1 MRSQPCPWQPPL
13 FTSSIS
19 AAMSSLIASIV
30 TTSGQLLFITHLFCI
45 VSCCDLLFQTQ
56 LDGNAVYVWNL
67 LQTFLNFV
75 VVFLYFL
82 GFRRMLVEIVR
93 GHGYNIE
100 TKLSVVAI
108 SLNMAGKRMGFES
121 EFVSLNKKH
130 VMERFWSLSIPWA
143 VRGRNAEKVEW

>member
-1 MRSQPCPWQPPL
+1 M
-13 FTSSIS
+13 
-19 AAMSSLIASIV
+19 
-30 TTSGQLLFITHLFCI
+30 
-45 VSCCDLLFQTQ
+45 
-56 LDGNAVYVWNL
+56 
-67 LQTFLNFV
+67 NFV

-130 VMERFWSLSIPWA
+130 VMERFWSLSIP
-143 VRGRNAEKVEW
+143 